1 MADSFQRLFAHAE
14 PQVLSMNVQAALG
27 PKRLPKRSQFSLLV
41 RHFLERFFNHETASP
56 DGDAKTRLVQIAF
69 AIGLP
74 PFLVAIYL
82 WPVYHPI
89 AGWPPG
95 QPSTGT
101 PPTYW
106 LQVNHHFFFIVY
118 SFIVMGIATVFEW
131 DLFFPD
137 LLDLSILGP
146 LPIHSRSAFAAR
158 AAAIV
163 ILIAG
168 FLLDT
173 NLFSSIVLPMTL
185 DPPDLLRFLAGHIL
199 AVAASGLFAAA
210 SILTL
215 QCLFFCIFGER
226 LFRKV
231 ASLLQASAITLLVML
246 MLLFPVL
253 SGVVPSM
260 LQSPSF
266 VTRCFPPFWFLGIYQ
281 CMIEGPRA
289 LRIYLTLARTGY
301 LAILFVSLFAILTY
315 PLAYLRKMRQLVE
328 GPGSRRAMN
337 PLLRPLA
344 QVLHATIIRDPQR
357 RSIFHFISQT
367 TLRVPR
373 YRIYLVLYGGVGL
386 SVVAASILRFTANHQ
401 QISTEVSADGIR
413 AAVSIVVFW
422 IIAGLRMAFISSGN
436 HRGRW
441 IFRIVHGNPPDV
453 RTLTEQLTAAKV
465 WVLLWTV
472 IATLGLCLIF
482 RAIAPAELL
491 SARAIAAQIFVAA
504 SMVLLLADAFFL
516 NVTSLPFT
524 SEQAREQPNL
534 ALTVLKYF
542 TFFPVVAALPLQ
554 LEPWIEKSASH
565 FVILVVAVAVLHL
578 LLQRRHQSVLR
589 EHCNQLPLEEDEEEF
604 PMKLGLRY

>member
-1 MADSFQRLFAHAE
+1 
-14 PQVLSMNVQAALG
+14 
-27 PKRLPKRSQFSLLV
+27 
-41 RHFLERFFNHETASP
+41 
-56 DGDAKTRLVQIAF
+56 
-69 AIGLP
+69 
-74 PFLVAIYL
+74 
-82 WPVYHPI
+82 
-89 AGWPPG
+89 
-95 QPSTGT
+95 
-101 PPTYW
+101 
-106 LQVNHHFFFIVY
+106 
-118 SFIVMGIATVFEW
+118 
-131 DLFFPD
+131 
-137 LLDLSILGP
+137 
-146 LPIHSRSAFAAR
+146 
-158 AAAIV
+158 
-163 ILIAG
+163 
-168 FLLDT
+168 
-173 NLFSSIVLPMTL
+173 
-185 DPPDLLRFLAGHIL
+185 
-199 AVAASGLFAAA
+199 
-210 SILTL
+210 
-215 QCLFFCIFGER
+215 
-226 LFRKV
+226 
-231 ASLLQASAITLLVML
+231 
-246 MLLFPVL
+246 
-253 SGVVPSM
+253 
-260 LQSPSF
+260 
-266 VTRCFPPFWFLGIYQ
+266 
-281 CMIEGPRA
+281 
-289 LRIYLTLARTGY
+289 
-301 LAILFVSLFAILTY
+301 
-315 PLAYLRKMRQLVE
+315 
-328 GPGSRRAMN
+328 
-337 PLLRPLA
+337 
-344 QVLHATIIRDPQR
+344 
-357 RSIFHFISQT
+357 
-367 TLRVPR
+367 
-373 YRIYLVLYGGVGL
+373 VGL